1 MNLKEV
7 IASKNPQLS
16 QCSVSFLFNLEFQDR
31 VEYDHQCTPFE
42 QIVNL
47 RTLALVAP
55 KQDLHLLQ
63 KMFLCRSN
71 GVHNMSKAN
80 VKFE

>member
-1 MNLKEV
+1 MIINAPHL
-7 IASKNPQLS
+7 
-16 QCSVSFLFNLEFQDR
+16 
-31 VEYDHQCTPFE
+31 E